1 MKKKSLVL
9 LVIAV
14 MVCSFCLSACDNVE
28 VKEDNTKVS
37 IDKYGVHVKDGES
50 EVEVNSKG
58 VHVRDSA
65 DEVHV
70 DYSRFSRHIENLI
83 DDIDNALDNMD
94 DHVSIIVNG
103 EEIH

>member
-1 MKKKSLVL
+1 MKKKCFVL
-9 LVIAV
+9 LVTV
-14 MVCSFCLSACDNVE
+14 LMMCSFSLSACGKVE
-28 VKEDNTKVS
+28 VNEGNTKVS

-50 EVEVNSKG
+50 EVEVNSEG
-58 VHVRDSA
+58 VHVRENA

-70 DYSRFSRHIENLI
+70 DYSRFSEHIKNII